1 MTEVVL
7 FDPDFFGL
15 EQDLESENFRFNIGL
30 LSIGSY
36 LKHNGINTKVFYKS
50 RYYLKELKNIIT
62 PEVKLVGISTMT
74 AQFDNAIRLAKKIK
88 KIRPDLPII
97 VGGCH
102 VRLFSEKVLQYKE
115 FDIVVPGGGEIPMRG
130 IFNVLKAK
138 KSLRSVKGL
147 GYKQEG
153 KSIWTGPQEDIDAKL
168 LPRMDYSIM
177 DHFSLVNWYDGQ
189 QSMYVYSGAGCPFN
203 CTFCINSVN
212 FRKFQQRKISDVV
225 DEIEMLIK
233 TYGITHVYPT
243 DEFFCAN
250 KTRLLEFLDLI
261 EKRKLHF
268 SWFIQNRADTITP
281 ERLNLKILK
290 KMKKLGCTTMLLGAE
305 SGSDEMLARMK
316 KNLRTIQIIK
326 AVKNLVAADIVP
338 WLTFM
343 IGMPEETREDY
354 KATLRLID
362 KLKNISQKVIISGPV
377 LYRPIPG
384 SVMYNKAI
392 SYYSKR
398 ENLRFSLSSEF
409 AHSNLA
415 SSLQVKQC
423 GYKWIQDK
431 KLVYDILLCIERF
444 YTYPSIWSN
453 WVNLIKSTIFIL
465 CPNIVINNISFIKE
479 RFEGVDL
486 SNKMKYFQYY
496 VSLYYYFICYLFP
509 SGRRYLVSK
518 QLNPKAF
525 NPLLWFKWKWLLRS
539 VGK

>member
-1 MTEVVL
+1 MTEVAL

-15 EQDLESENFRFNIGL
+15 DGDAESENFRFNIGL

-36 LKHNGINTKVFYKS
+36 LKHHGINTKVFYKS
-50 RYYLKELKNIIT
+50 RYYLKDLKNIIT

-74 AQFDNAIRLAKKIK
+74 AQFDNAVRLAKKIK
-88 KIRPDLPII
+88 KIRPDLPIV

-153 KSIWTGPQEDIDAKL
+153 KFIWTGPQEDIDAKL

-203 CTFCINSVN
+203 CTFCINSIS

-261 EKRKLHF
+261 EKRKLYF
-268 SWFIQNRADTITP
+268 YWFIQNRADTITP

-316 KNLRTIQIIK
+316 KNLRTVQIIK

-343 IGMPEETREDY
+343 IGMPEETKEDY
-354 KATLRLID
+354 RETLRLID
-362 KLKNISQKVIISGPV
+362 KLKNISQKIIISGPV

-392 SYYSKR
+392 SYYPKR
-398 ENLRFSLSSEF
+398 KNLRFSLSSEF

-431 KLVYDILLCIERF
+431 KLLYEILLCIERF
-444 YTYPSIWSN
+444 DNHPSILTAWI
-453 WVNLIKSTIFIL
+453 NLGKSFFLLLIPNFIIKHSVFLNERI
-465 CPNIVINNISFIKE
+465 PENIINNKMGNIKYYLNSYLHFIFYFIPWEHRYFIK
-479 RFEGVDL
+479 RG
-486 SNKMKYFQYY
+486 
-496 VSLYYYFICYLFP
+496 I
-509 SGRRYLVSK
+509 
-518 QLNPKAF
+518 NPEAF
-525 NPLLWFKWKWLLRS
+525 NPLLWFKWRALLRNT
-539 VGK
+539 K